1 MVLQT
6 SIFHIRSI
14 WVWSV
19 FDNTLPRMNIT
30 LTKNSGSKNGSS
42 RTNTWTMAA
51 KEFHILHYLFP
62 DAFSSW
68 SCVMFRN
75 GGPWS
80 MEISIN
86 FAYFTFPRVKSLVVG
101 LQQKTPSNGCLKW
114 RSFCTTQGQ
123 SQNWPIFH
131 PVSIM
136 LRCQKTGN
144 ITIKLIF
151 PLLKWFLIWVH
162 KPCERAAIHHHLWW
176 LHLVSTTV
184 PFFRCER

>member
-30 LTKNSGSKNGSS
+30 LTKNSGSKKGSS

-86 FAYFTFPRVKSLVVG
+86 FAYFTFPRVKSLVVVG
-101 LQQKTPSNGCLKW
+101 CNKKLLPTGVLNGDLFVQPKVK
-114 RSFCTTQGQ
+114 
-123 SQNWPIFH
+123 I
-131 PVSIM
+131 
-136 LRCQKTGN
+136 KTGP
-144 ITIKLIF
+144 F
-151 PLLKWFLIWVH
+151 PSSFHHVKMPKNW
-162 KPCERAAIHHHLWW
+162 KHHHQINL
-176 LHLVSTTV
+176 
-184 PFFRCER
+184 P